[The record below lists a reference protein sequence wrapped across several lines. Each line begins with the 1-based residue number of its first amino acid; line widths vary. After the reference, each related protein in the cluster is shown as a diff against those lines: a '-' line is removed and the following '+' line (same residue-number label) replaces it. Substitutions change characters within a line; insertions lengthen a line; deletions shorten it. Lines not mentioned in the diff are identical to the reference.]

1 MWAVYGKPKNHIQNY
16 RPVHTILIIL
26 RLLRFTLVHMI
37 NDHMGGHCTECCCTL
52 NSKHRTVNEAQLH
65 SVHTQHCL
73 RCTVAQCPDV
83 QSGLSLTG
91 AASLCQT
98 PWPHQRPS
106 KRGKAKKIKNLKIL
120 PPLTSH
126 QGQNISPTKTLKGE
140 DQRLKHQQ
148 HIFSAKEEIVTRPPP
163 RRGQS
168 FICIVLKPGSQRPT
182 KEKFRCQEIRL
193 GHQSW
198 LMNLTG
204 VQCMYSVHLQLY
216 QELFRFH
223 EFPCFKSLRPSSSS
237 SSPSSA
243 ANAYD

>member
-1 MWAVYGKPKNHIQNY
+1 
-16 RPVHTILIIL
+16 
-26 RLLRFTLVHMI
+26 MI
-37 NDHMGGHCTECCCTL
+37 NDHGGSLHWMLLHIELGTLHSQRGTVAHCTVYSHNIAKST
-52 NSKHRTVNEAQLH
+52 LH
-65 SVHTQHCL
+65 S
-73 RCTVAQCPDV
+73 CTV
-83 QSGLSLTG
+83 SGCAKRSLTDG

-140 DQRLKHQQ
+140 DQRLNRNTSNTFFQ
-148 HIFSAKEEIVTRPPP
+148 PPP
-163 RRGQS
+163 RKRSSPGHHPPRRSQS
-168 FICIVLKPGSQRPT
+168 FICIVLKPGSRPT

-193 GHQSW
+193 IRRSKLVDEPDW
-198 LMNLTG
+198 ST
-204 VQCMYSVHLQLY
+204 VYVHLQLY

-223 EFPCFKSLRPSSSS
+223 EFPCFKSLRASSSS

-243 ANAYD
+243 ANADD